1 MSAFK
6 YRIRYERFSN
16 GTPWIPCVSDVYGVS
31 AAGALHS
38 FHRWMQLSK
47 ELDGDKKVIR
57 QMLGPNEYRL
67 TGIAQIYSSA
77 ASGKIGAEMI
87 ESKFD
92 LPTNPT
98 NPDLREKKQPAE
110 EATMGFMNN
119 LPEGKLA
126 T

>member
-57 QMLGPNEYRL
+57 PMLGPNEYRL

-92 LPTNPT
+92 LPANAT
-98 NPDLREKKQPAE
+98 NPDLREAKKKPDDP
-110 EATMGFMNN
+110 FMDFMAN

>member
-6 YRIRYERFSN
+6 YRIRYERFSKS
-16 GTPWIPCVSDVYGVS
+16 WIPCVSDVYGVS
-31 AAGALHS
+31 AAGALHA

-47 ELDGDKKVIR
+47 ELDGDKNVIR
-57 QMLGPNEYRL
+57 PILSPDEYRL

-87 ESKFD
+87 ESQFD
-92 LPTNPT
+92 LPKNST
-98 NPDLREKKQPAE
+98 NPDLRVKKQPAE

-119 LPEGKLA
+119 LSEGKLA